1 MAAVQE
7 VQNGGGATEKA
18 AAPAVFTALK
28 PQLLVE
34 APKASDAVQF
44 YKSAFGA
51 VENGRTMQSKRKAE
65 QELPLILSVQLEIGG
80 STILISD
87 AADDPAVPVKSVGGG
102 CVLCLETED
111 VEAAIATAVNA
122 GAVKEGEIV
131 EGDGACCGGRVGKV
145 KDPYGFTWLICSSA
159 KKCTDVEA

>member
-7 VQNGGGATEKA
+7 VQNGGATEKV
-18 AAPAVFTALK
+18 PTPVVFTALK

-34 APKASDAVQF
+34 APKASEAVQF

-51 VENGRTMQSKRKAE
+51 VENGRTMHSKRKAE

-87 AADDPAVPVKSVGGG
+87 SVDDS
-102 CVLCLETED
+102 
-111 VEAAIATAVNA
+111 TA
-122 GAVKEGEIV
+122 
-131 EGDGACCGGRVGKV
+131 
-145 KDPYGFTWLICSSA
+145 PYVSFSLTVYLFYQIL
-159 KKCTDVEA
+159 